1 MKKYRNI
8 LFLVLLI
15 AYMVLVSGFIGG
27 KERMQKISELR
38 IEVVDSTENQFIK
51 SASIRS
57 ILEQK
62 KYNIFGNE
70 SSHIDLEGIENSL
83 KSRQIIKDAQ
93 AFITEPGVLHLE
105 ISQKK
110 PFVRVFNR
118 YGQGYY
124 LDEDGNI
131 IPLSHGFSPF
141 VIVANGY
148 IAEPFT
154 VGKTLNINEAR
165 RDSLPRSLH
174 TIYDVYELA
183 TFITAD
189 KFWNSQI
196 EQIYVNSNLDFE
208 LIPRVGSHI
217 IEVGRVEDLEEK
229 FDNLKLLYNEGFSK
243 LGWNQ
248 YGKIS
253 LKYKNQVVCTK
264 IQ

>member
-1 MKKYRNI
+1 MRKYRNI

-15 AYMVLVSGFIGG
+15 VYMILVSGFIGG
-27 KERMQKISELR
+27 KERLQKISALQ
-38 IEVVDSTENQFIK
+38 IEVVDSTENQFIR
-51 SASIRS
+51 SASIRN

-70 SSHIDLEGIENSL
+70 SSQIDLEGIEHSL
-83 KSRQIIKDAQ
+83 RSRQIIKDAQ
-93 AFITEPGVLHLE
+93 AFITEPGVLHLK

-124 LDEDGNI
+124 LDQEGNI
-131 IPLSHGFSPF
+131 IPLSQSFSPF
-141 VIVANGY
+141 VIVANGF

-165 RDSLPRSLH
+165 HDSLPLSLH

-196 EQIYVNSNLDFE
+196 EQIYVNSNYDFE

-217 IEVGRVEDLEEK
+217 IELGRVEDLDEK
-229 FDNLKLLYNEGFSK
+229 FDNLKLLYTEGFSK
-243 LGWNQ
+243 LGWNK

-253 LKYKNQVVCTK
+253 LKYNNQVVCTK

>member
-1 MKKYRNI
+1 MNKYRNI
-8 LFLVLLI
+8 LFLALLI
-15 AYMVLVSGFIGG
+15 AYMILVSGFIVG
-27 KERMQKISELR
+27 KERLQKISALQ
-38 IEVVDSTENQFIK
+38 IEVIDSTENQFIQ
-51 SASIRS
+51 STSIRR

-70 SSHIDLEGIENSL
+70 SNHIDLEGIENSL
-83 KSRQIIKDAQ
+83 RSRQIIKDAQ

-124 LDEDGNI
+124 LDQDGNI
-131 IPLSHGFSPF
+131 IPLSQSFSPL

-154 VGKTLNINEAR
+154 IGKTLNINEAR
-165 RDSLPRSLH
+165 HDSLPRSLH
-174 TIYDVYELA
+174 TVYDVYELA
-183 TFITAD
+183 SFITAD

-196 EQIYVNSNLDFE
+196 EQIYVNSNFDFE

-217 IEVGRVEDLEEK
+217 IELGRVEDLEEK
-229 FDNLKLLYNEGFSK
+229 FDNLKLLYTEGFSK

-253 LKYKNQVVCTK
+253 LKYNNQVVCTK